1 LTLFCVLVS
10 LPQRQAFAPSRTSHL
25 LQRWMSG
32 GTPSV
37 ARPSSS
43 EFSAILKVQSGLVR
57 CFKQQHGS
65 LFLSTSPDQNEDMS
79 KDAEKTTASL
89 ASVVT
94 PSLKDLSP
102 TERILA
108 TEKMDPTTRAVVEAA
123 QKRQQSSD
131 DDNEQKYPIDLPSPV
146 LLSTSMILAI
156 ASAGALI

>member
-1 LTLFCVLVS
+1 
-10 LPQRQAFAPSRTSHL
+10 
-25 LQRWMSG
+25 
-32 GTPSV
+32 
-37 ARPSSS
+37 
-43 EFSAILKVQSGLVR
+43 
-57 CFKQQHGS
+57 
-65 LFLSTSPDQNEDMS
+65 MS

-89 ASVVT
+89 ASIVS